1 MTVNALIHLPPRSY
15 RRRPVPTPLG
25 ISRPCDGRGSRA
37 SKGWRL
43 IQCFPQAIFSSHR
56 VLLAFCAGALLLL
69 GGCGTLVQVP
79 LSAQVNASRV
89 TLAEAERGYARVL
102 QRHVNDQGEVDFA
115 ALRADASDAGIRAL
129 ESYVTAISATQ
140 LDAAPTASARLA
152 HMINA
157 YNALSMYNVID
168 SIIPQSHDGFAKVKF
183 FLLRKFVIGGTAM
196 SLYAFENDII
206 RKLNEPRVHFA
217 LNCSAVSCPA
227 LPRVPFSNDA
237 LNEELDRETKKFFAH
252 PENLRIDDTQRTVFF
267 NEILKFYT
275 EDFTPAHAQNLLAYA
290 QRYSSKS
297 IPLHY
302 AVAFSRYDWTI
313 ANSKR
318 VR

>member
-1 MTVNALIHLPPRSY
+1 MTNAKFSTQHVLI
-15 RRRPVPTPLG
+15 
-25 ISRPCDGRGSRA
+25 C
-37 SKGWRL
+37 
-43 IQCFPQAIFSSHR
+43 C
-56 VLLAFCAGALLLL
+56 ALLLL
-69 GGCGTLVQVP
+69 TGCSTLVQAP
-79 LSAQVNASRV
+79 RSAQSDNPRI

-102 QRHVNDQGEVDFA
+102 QRHVNEQGEVDFV
-115 ALRADASDAGIRAL
+115 ALRDDASDSGIRAL
-129 ESYVTAISATQ
+129 ESYVSAIATTR
-140 LDAAPTASARLA
+140 LDAAPSADARLA

-157 YNALSMYNVID
+157 YNALSMYNVITSD
-168 SIIPQSHDGFAKVKF
+168 IPQSHDGFAKVKF
-183 FLLRKFVIGGTAM
+183 FLLRKFNIGGTAM

-227 LPRVPFSNDA
+227 LPRVPFSNDT
-237 LNEELDRETKKFFAH
+237 LNEELDRETRKFFAN
-252 PENLRIDDTQRTVFF
+252 PENLRVDDTQRNVFL

-290 QRYSSKS
+290 QRYSTKT